1 MKTTACCADKA
12 RVAAYVAGI
21 LGSFLVFAGLVWV
34 MRHYTQPVSVNQT
47 KVADRYKNLQELNA
61 ANADLLNNYA
71 WQDQAK
77 GLVRLPIARSMELTV
92 QEWQDDPAVARSNL
106 IARIEKATAP
116 PPKAPE
122 KPSEFE

>member
-1 MKTTACCADKA
+1 MKAPACCADKA
-12 RVAAYVAGI
+12 RVAAYAAGI

-34 MRHYTQPVSVNQT
+34 MRHYTRPVPVNQT
-47 KVADRYKNLQELNA
+47 KVAERYKNLQELNA

-77 GLVRLPIARSMELTV
+77 GFVRLPIARSMELTV
-92 QEWQDDPAVARSNL
+92 QEWKDPAAARSNL
-106 IARIEKATAP
+106 IARIEKAAAP